1 MSVQEICVVV
11 VVADSCQAVVLDNAK
26 KLQSVSQHHFIQF
39 FFFLILLAK
48 ASHLNTGFPNEEVRA
63 AVLVSRMTA

>member
-39 FFFLILLAK
+39 FDFVGKSLSPQHRL
-48 ASHLNTGFPNEEVRA
+48 S
-63 AVLVSRMTA
+63 